1 MTEHTDLLIETN
13 DLGKRYGERI
23 VAVDELNL
31 NVRRGEVYGFL
42 GPNGAGKTTTLRML
56 LGLIRPTTGTALVL
70 DAAPGT
76 SEALGR
82 LGALIETPTFYPYLS
97 GRDNLRVLARY
108 AGVPEARIAS
118 AIDQVDLTARAGD
131 RFRTYS
137 LGMKQRLGIAAV
149 LLKDP
154 ELLILDE
161 PTNGMDPAGMA
172 EMRPFIRSLGQGK
185 RTVLLS
191 SHLMSEVE
199 QVCDRVGVISQGRLV
214 GEGTVAELL
223 LLAKRASTWILLAIW
238 AALALTFAYVVPYV
252 QYTND
257 PSRTSLSDLLPES
270 LVGTL
275 MAGFPFFGGVLA
287 LMLGV
292 LTVGSE
298 YGWGTLKTLF
308 TQGPGRLQVF
318 GAKLIA
324 VSGTLALF
332 VLVVYALGAVARWA
346 IAASEGADAAWPSAW
361 LLARGLAGGWLIFA
375 AWAALG
381 MLLAIVTRGTALATG
396 IGILYAFV
404 VEGLLSALAGEISL
418 LDGLVEF
425 FLRANGYSLVAVLGV
440 SAEDVSDRGP
450 GSFSGPFV
458 AGGQA
463 LLILAAY
470 TAVFVVAAGWL
481 LRRRDVA

>member
-1 MTEHTDLLIETN
+1 MI
-13 DLGKRYGERI
+13 RI
-23 VAVDELNL
+23 VN
-31 NVRRGEVYGFL
+31 
-42 GPNGAGKTTTLRML
+42 
-56 LGLIRPTTGTALVL
+56 
-70 DAAPGT
+70 
-76 SEALGR
+76 
-82 LGALIETPTFYPYLS
+82 
-97 GRDNLRVLARY
+97 
-108 AGVPEARIAS
+108 
-118 AIDQVDLTARAGD
+118 
-131 RFRTYS
+131 
-137 LGMKQRLGIAAV
+137 
-149 LLKDP
+149 
-154 ELLILDE
+154 
-161 PTNGMDPAGMA
+161 
-172 EMRPFIRSLGQGK
+172 
-185 RTVLLS
+185 
-191 SHLMSEVE
+191 
-199 QVCDRVGVISQGRLV
+199 
-214 GEGTVAELL
+214 AELL

-308 TQGPGRLQVF
+308 

-324 VSGTLALF
+324 GSAALALF
-332 VLVVYALGAVARWA
+332 VLVAYALGAMASWA